1 VFDLTGRTALVT
13 GGGRG
18 AGAAIATALAR
29 RGAAVA
35 VNDLVAD
42 RAEATSGAIVE
53 GGGRSVA
60 APFDIT
66 DRGAVEAG
74 VADASSALGA
84 HFDILVNNAGPP
96 AGMTTTL
103 FRDMDPQDWRQFV
116 DINLYGS
123 LHCIRAVVDPMVDAG
138 WGRIVQI
145 SSGAGRTGIAFG
157 VSLYGAAKSGIEGFV
172 RHLSQELA
180 PTGVTVNALALGLLS
195 NAVPDGAPDDA
206 VKALGATVP
215 VGRLGEPSDVAPAVV
230 YLASDEAA
238 WLTGQTV
245 NLNGGST
252 TN

>member
-1 VFDLTGRTALVT
+1 MFDLTGRTAMVT

-18 AGAAIATALAR
+18 AGAGIAEALAE

-35 VNDLVAD
+35 VNDIVAA
-42 RAEATSGAIVE
+42 RAESTAASIITN
-53 GGGRSVA
+53 GGRAIA

-66 DRGAVEAG
+66 DLSAVQDG
-74 VADASSALGA
+74 VETASQQLGA
-84 HFDILVNNAGPP
+84 DIDILVNNAGPP
-96 AGMTTTL
+96 ADMRPAL
-103 FRDMDPQDWRQFV
+103 FRDMDPAEWTEFV

-123 LHCIRAVVDPMVDAG
+123 MNCIRAVVDPMVDAG

-157 VSLYGAAKSGIEGFV
+157 VSLYGASKSAIEGFV

-180 PTGVTVNALALGLLS
+180 PTGVTVNALALGMLF

-206 VKALGATVP
+206 VAALGAMVP
-215 VGRLGEPSDVAPAVV
+215 VGRLGQPSDIGPAVV
-230 YLASDEAA
+230 YLASDEAS
-238 WLTGQTV
+238 WMTGQTI

-252 TN
+252 TL

>member
-18 AGAAIATALAR
+18 AGAAIAEGLAS

-35 VNDLVAD
+35 VNDVVRERAD
-42 RAEATSGAIVE
+42 ETAAAI
-53 GGGRSVA
+53 GDAGGRAVA

-66 DRGAVEAG
+66 DRRAVEVG
-74 VADASSALGA
+74 VATASAALGSG
-84 HFDILVNNAGPP
+84 FDILVNNAGPP

-103 FRDMDPQDWRQFV
+103 FRDMDPSDWRQFV

-123 LHCIRAVVDPMVDAG
+123 LHCIRAVLDPMVDAG
-138 WGRIVQI
+138 WGRIIQI

-157 VSLYGAAKSGIEGFV
+157 VSLYGASKSGIEGFV
-172 RHLSQELA
+172 RHLSQELG
-180 PTGVTVNALALGLLS
+180 PTGVTVNALALGLLT
-195 NAVPDGAPDDA
+195 NAVPEGAPDDA

-215 VGRLGEPSDVAPAVV
+215 VGRLGTPSDVAPAVV
-230 YLASDEAA
+230 YLASDEAS
-238 WLTGQTV
+238 WLTGQTI